1 MQALMPDQSK
11 RGRFIGAGGIGS
23 LGGGVVAVIAGL
35 LLRHHFGPLKQV
47 CDSGIGQLS
56 QGVSGEA
63 ARHCGL
69 DSFLDTVGT
78 IALVGGI
85 IVVVGTVLIGVLLVK
100 GGVPA
105 SSSTEPAQAIEP
117 TRSRSAEQIRAV
129 AARWRALRPRVA
141 RRSMIALASLGLVIA
156 GYMSYQ
162 HYSFFGSL
170 PHVACIGDCDRV
182 PNSTYAELAGVP
194 VALLG
199 LVGYAAI
206 LGSLLV
212 RQSEAA
218 QRRTAALSLIGLV
231 FSVYLTYRE
240 LVTMQQVCPLCLVS
254 ALVLTLLAS
263 VASWRVVRREAGAQT
278 PVGSASAIHVVSE

>member
-1 MQALMPDQSK
+1 MPDQSK

-35 LLRHHFGPLKQV
+35 LLRQHFGPLKQV

-78 IALVGGI
+78 IALVCGI
-85 IVVVGTVLIGVLLVK
+85 IVVVGTVLIGALLVK
-100 GGVPA
+100 GGAPA
-105 SSSTEPAQAIEP
+105 SSSPEPAQAIEP
-117 TRSRSAEQIRAV
+117 TRSSGAEQIQAV
-129 AARWRALRPRVA
+129 VARFVDRWRAVWPRLV
-141 RRSMIALASLGLVIA
+141 RSSLIALAALGLVIA

-162 HYSFFGSL
+162 HFSFTSSL

-182 PNSTYAELAGVP
+182 PNSNYSELVGVP
-194 VALLG
+194 VALIG

-212 RQSEAA
+212 VQTEAA
-218 QRRTAALSLIGLV
+218 RRRTAALSGIGLL

-240 LVTMQQVCPLCLVS
+240 LVTVQQVCPLCLCS
-254 ALVLTLLAS
+254 ALIMMLLAS

-278 PVGSASAIHVVSE
+278 SSSAIPIVSE